1 MQIIQY
7 SKLIANGIFWLILSC
22 CRMRYFD
29 LRAHNSGVIP
39 KLERPRY
46 RNSDCGDYRN
56 SGPGAVKNNERRSAR
71 YCVYTMQPA
80 VPRVPHRSQLHQL
93 SPATR

>member
-22 CRMRYFD
+22 CRIRHFD

-39 KLERPRY
+39 KLEKPRY
-46 RNSDCGDYRN
+46 RNSEYGDYRN
-56 SGPGAVKNNERRSAR
+56 FEYGDYRNFGPGAVNNNGHRSAR

-80 VPRVPHRSQLHQL
+80 LPRVPHRS
-93 SPATR
+93 R